1 MSDTIRAC
9 KGIGRGERH
18 SASAHHWKVS
28 LPTAKAA
35 QIACILDACP
45 YKNKHTSLK
54 QFHVITLLLTLHP
67 DPCPHLPGT
76 TLAAGADYDDD
87 IL

>member
-1 MSDTIRAC
+1 MQGDWEGGKAQC
-9 KGIGRGERH
+9 KCTP
-18 SASAHHWKVS
+18 WKVS

-35 QIACILDACP
+35 QIACILDAHP
-45 YKNKHTSLK
+45 YETSTPGLK
-54 QFHVITLLLTLHP
+54 QFHALLSCSPFHP

-76 TLAAGADYDDD
+76 TLAAAADYDDD